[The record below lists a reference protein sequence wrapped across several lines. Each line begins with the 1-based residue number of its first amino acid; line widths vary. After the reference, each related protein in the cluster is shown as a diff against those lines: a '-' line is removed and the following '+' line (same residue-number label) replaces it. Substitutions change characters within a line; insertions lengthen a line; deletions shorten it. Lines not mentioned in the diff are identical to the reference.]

1 MTTLNEMIAIIKT
14 ENPTLQVGS
23 DEQGYTQLSA
33 ADYETTISEWADARL
48 KKEAKAAADEAAA
61 IQAEANKA
69 IATAKLAA
77 LGLTTDDL
85 KALGLGT
92 N

>member
-1 MTTLNEMIAIIKT
+1 MTTLNEMITIIKA
-14 ENPTLQVGS
+14 ENPTLQVGN
-23 DEQGYTQLSA
+23 DEQGYTQLSE
-33 ADYETTISEWADARL
+33 ADYETTISEWADTRL

-61 IQAEANKA
+61 IQAIADKA
-69 IATAKLAA
+69 VATAKLAA

-85 KALGLGT
+85 KALGLGA